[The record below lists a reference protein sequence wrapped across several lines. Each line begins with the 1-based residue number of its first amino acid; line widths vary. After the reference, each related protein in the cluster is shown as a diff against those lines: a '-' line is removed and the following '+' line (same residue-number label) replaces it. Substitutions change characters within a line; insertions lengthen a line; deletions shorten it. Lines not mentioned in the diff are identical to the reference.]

1 MRVITTSLLL
11 SSFGFFFWMRLLL
24 EETMKWT
31 WWIDGTFGF
40 TVLVCVGQ
48 AWCCSQQASASQR
61 RAARAP
67 PSHSCGGQSPHWPA
81 ARALFLLPLSSLSV
95 CCTHLTPSLHLS
107 YLCFLFKWEES
118 SSPRASPDQTSANT
132 ASVCSSVHM
141 DGFPSCFLLHWAS
154 AVADIFSWKRTTNYG
169 EEKAFGCIIL
179 ILQYSNLFVMVFT

>member
-1 MRVITTSLLL
+1 MAPLVSQCWYVWDRPGAAASRPLPRSAVQH
-11 SSFGFFFWMRLLL
+11 GRLHH
-24 EETMKWT
+24 T
-31 WWIDGTFGF
+31 
-40 TVLVCVGQ
+40 
-48 AWCCSQQASASQR
+48 
-61 RAARAP
+61 AAA
-67 PSHSCGGQSPHWPA
+67 G
-81 ARALFLLPLSSLSV
+81 RALTDLQHEHYSFFLFPLCLS
-95 CCTHLTPSLHLS
+95 CTHLTPSLHLS